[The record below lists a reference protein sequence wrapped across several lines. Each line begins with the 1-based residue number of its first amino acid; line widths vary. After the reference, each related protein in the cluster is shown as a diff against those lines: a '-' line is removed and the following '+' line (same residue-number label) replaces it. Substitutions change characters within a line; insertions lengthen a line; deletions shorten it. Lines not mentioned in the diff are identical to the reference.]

1 VNNNYKKNLTV
12 TNSRLLL
19 FILFIFPYSEVPG
32 IVLAKIQET
41 LTKSDALLSQVG
53 DVEDR
58 GRHLLA
64 ELSASSTE
72 KLDVGD
78 LVEMDRGLQAI
89 VWVETIKS
97 VGKQLDDIW

>member
-1 VNNNYKKNLTV
+1 MAYNFKNIIVANL
-12 TNSRLLL
+12 RLLL
-19 FILFIFPYSEVPG
+19 FIFFTFPYSEVPG

>member
-1 VNNNYKKNLTV
+1 
-12 TNSRLLL
+12 
-19 FILFIFPYSEVPG
+19 
-32 IVLAKIQET
+32 
-41 LTKSDALLSQVG
+41 
-53 DVEDR
+53 
-58 GRHLLA
+58 LA

-78 LVEMDRGLQAI
+78 LVEMDRALQAI

>member
-1 VNNNYKKNLTV
+1 
-12 TNSRLLL
+12 
-19 FILFIFPYSEVPG
+19 
-32 IVLAKIQET
+32 
-41 LTKSDALLSQVG
+41 
-53 DVEDR
+53 
-58 GRHLLA
+58 LA